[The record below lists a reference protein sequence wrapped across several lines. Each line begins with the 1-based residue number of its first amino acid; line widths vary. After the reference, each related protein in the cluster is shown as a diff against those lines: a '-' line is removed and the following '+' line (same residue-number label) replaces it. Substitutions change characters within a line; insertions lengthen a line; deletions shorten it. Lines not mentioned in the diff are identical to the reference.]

1 MENVVESIII
11 VFAVIVFV
19 IALSMTTF
27 MLSKAMTTTQDL
39 IYFSDK
45 TNYMQNIEV
54 DEDNIITQRTVS
66 IDTVVNSLYRYYK
79 ENFMV
84 RIYNDSNE
92 LVQIFDTTIEGKI
105 YTAMSIPEAR
115 RNEEESALV
124 RNYGPIRGGLP
135 NIANLFGAPW
145 MGNTVRDAKYR
156 VDLYIAGKK
165 GYINNVEVNYETNSL
180 YGLNAKDFD
189 ETFIEYVYSGQ
200 TISTENGIED
210 LTGNTKEKNKIIID
224 YKANV

>member
-1 MENVVESIII
+1 
-11 VFAVIVFV
+11 
-19 IALSMTTF
+19 
-27 MLSKAMTTTQDL
+27 
-39 IYFSDK
+39 
-45 TNYMQNIEV
+45 
-54 DEDNIITQRTVS
+54 
-66 IDTVVNSLYRYYK
+66 
-79 ENFMV
+79 MV

-115 RNEEESALV
+115 RNKEESALV
-124 RNYGPIRGGLP
+124 RNYGPLIGGLP

-145 MGNTVRDAKYR
+145 MGNTSRDAKYR
-156 VDLYIAGKK
+156 VDLYIAGKR

>member
-27 MLSKAMTTTQDL
+27 MLSKAIITTKEI

-45 TNYMQNIEV
+45 TNYIQNIEV
-54 DEDNIITQRTVS
+54 DESNIITQREVS
-66 IDTVVNSLYRYYK
+66 IDTVINSLYRYYK

-84 RIYNDSNE
+84 RIYDDDD

-105 YTAMSIPEAR
+105 YTAMSLPPSKLLDSGY
-115 RNEEESALV
+115 EEERALFN
-124 RNYGPIRGGLP
+124 NYGPSSG
-135 NIANLFGAPW
+135 NKNLFGAPW
-145 MGNTVRDAKYR
+145 MGNTARDAKYR
-156 VDLYIAGKK
+156 VDLYVAGKK
-165 GYINNVEVNYETNSL
+165 GYINNVEVDYEGNGL
-180 YGLNAKDFD
+180 YDLNAITFE
-189 ETFIEYVYSGQ
+189 ETFIEYMYSGQ

-224 YKANV
+224 YRVN

>member
-1 MENVVESIII
+1 MENAVESIII

-54 DEDNIITQRTVS
+54 DDENILTQRTVT
-66 IDTVVNSLYRYYK
+66 IDNVINSLYRYYK

-84 RIYNDSNE
+84 RIYNSDGE
-92 LVQIFDTTIEGKI
+92 LVQVFDTTIEGRI
-105 YTAMSIPEAR
+105 YTAMSKIESER
-115 RNEEESALV
+115 TLEEKALV
-124 RNYGPIRGGLP
+124 ENYDHSKD
-135 NIANLFGAPW
+135 ANLFGAPW
-145 MGNTVRDAKYR
+145 MGNTTRDAKYR
-156 VDLYIAGKK
+156 VDLYVSGKS
-165 GYINNVEVNYETNSL
+165 GYINNVLVNYDSRGL
-180 YGLNAKDFD
+180 YNLGATRFT

-224 YKANV
+224 YIAISPP